1 MDDCATQK
9 MRFET
14 TPLALEAA
22 FDGGRLTSD
31 GGLIWLAIADEE
43 LGLCEGIASH
53 IPEWRGP
60 SVRHSLKTL
69 VRQRVLQIAC
79 GYEDQNDSDTL
90 RRDPLLKLVCGRLP
104 EMDGD
109 LASQPT
115 ISRLENAP
123 DARACLR
130 MAKALGELYIR
141 ERGKG
146 GAPKRVLL
154 DFDATADPAHG
165 EQEGAYYHGYYE
177 EHILHPLLVFDG
189 DTGQLVTA
197 LLRYGNTHASRGAL
211 SILKRIVRRLREAWG
226 QEVHIEIRADA
237 GFAVPEIYDYCEEED
252 IGYTIGLISNSR
264 LEALAQDLL
273 GRAKR
278 LSEEAAGEKVRL
290 VSSGSYQA
298 GTWEHAR
305 RVIYKAEVL
314 EKGTNTRFVVTS
326 RSSEPEELYD
336 WYVRRGEAEGWIK
349 DFKRALKAD
358 RLSCHRFWA
367 NQFRLILHA
376 AAYWLLDALR
386 RKLVEAGVRR
396 MQLDTLRLLLI
407 KIGGRVRQLLMK
419 VRLHLA
425 SGHPGQ
431 RLWHMLS
438 PADPQLAH
446 E

>member
-14 TPLALEAA
+14 TPLALEVA

-31 GGLIWLAIADEE
+31 GGLCWLAEMDEQF
-43 LGLCEGIASH
+43 GLCEVIASH
-53 IPEWRGP
+53 VPEWRGP
-60 SVRHSLKTL
+60 SLRHSLKTL

-90 RRDPLLKLVCGRLP
+90 RSDPLLKLVCGRLP
-104 EMDGD
+104 ETDTD

-130 MAKALGELYIR
+130 MAEALGELYLR
-141 ERGKG
+141 ERGKN
-146 GAPKRVLL
+146 GAPSRILL
-154 DFDATADPAHG
+154 DFDATDDPTHG
-165 EQEGAYYHGYYE
+165 EQEGAYYHGYYQ

-189 DTGQLVTA
+189 ETGQLITA
-197 LLRYGNTHASRGAL
+197 LLRAGNTHASRGAVA
-211 SILKRIVRRLREAWG
+211 IVKRIVRKLRQAWG
-226 QEVHIEIRADA
+226 QGLHIEIRADA
-237 GFAVPEIYDYCEEED
+237 GFAVPEIYEYCEREG
-252 IGYTIGLISNSR
+252 IGYTIGLISNPR
-264 LEALAQDLL
+264 LEALAKDLL
-273 GRAKR
+273 ERAKR
-278 LSEEAAGEKVRL
+278 ESEEREGEKVRL
-290 VSSGSYQA
+290 VSSGSYRA
-298 GTWEHAR
+298 GSWEHAR
-305 RVIYKAEVL
+305 RVVYKAEVL
-314 EKGTNTRFVVTS
+314 QKGTNTRFVVTS
-326 RSSEPEELYD
+326 RSDQPTHLYD
-336 WYVRRGEAEGWIK
+336 WYIRRGEAEGWIK

-358 RLSCHRFWA
+358 RLSCHRFFA

-376 AAYWLLDALR
+376 AAYWLLDAVR

-407 KIGGRVRQLLMK
+407 KIGGRVRQLLTK

-431 RLWHMLS
+431 RLWHVLS
-438 PADPQLAH
+438 PPKLELAH